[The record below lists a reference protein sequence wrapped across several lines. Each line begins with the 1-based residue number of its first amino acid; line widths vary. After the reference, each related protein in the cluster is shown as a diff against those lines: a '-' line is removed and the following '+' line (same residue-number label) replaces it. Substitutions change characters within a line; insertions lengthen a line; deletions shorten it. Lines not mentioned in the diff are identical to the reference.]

1 MNKLDE
7 VKSKVCEALELM
19 EEAWEDYK
27 EPTEPDEEWQTSL
40 ELLQEV
46 EGSLQQIERI
56 LRREI
61 SQEFYDSFKQD

>member
-19 EEAWEDYK
+19 EEALENYK